1 MRWSVRA
8 IHGFDDARNC
18 FVEATSS
25 SLAHTQGT
33 RRGRRVYAISL
44 VKCSSLILLFAVL
57 PLEAAH
63 VVTSSG
69 RQINGSKISAAA
81 DGSVVLTTASGQ
93 KMTFRK
99 GQYRRAVADKPREL
113 AQAEKLL
120 EDGKGGQAVALLEKV
135 KSDYSFLA
143 WDQRAIALLGDYYY
157 GAGKFDEAAAEF
169 QALENPDAAAQEKY
183 RDALIQSGKVAAV
196 LPALEKDIA
205 SGSREAAARAYLL
218 RGDLKAAGGDTES
231 ARRDWLKVA
240 TFFKAQKEL
249 AKNAEE
255 KLLNSEGVEK

>member
-63 VVTSSG
+63 VVTLSG
-69 RQINGSKISAAA
+69 RRIEGAKISANAE
-81 DGSVVLTTASGQ
+81 GSVVLTTASGQ

-120 EDGKGGQAVALLEKV
+120 QDGKGEQAVALLEKV
-135 KSDYSFLA
+135 KAGYRFLA
-143 WDQRAIALLGDYYY
+143 WDQRAIGLLCDYYY
-157 GAGKFDEAAAEF
+157 GAGKFAEAVAEF
-169 QALENPDAAAQEKY
+169 QALENPDATAQEKY
-183 RDALIQSGKVAAV
+183 RDALIQSGQVGAV

-218 RGDLKAAGGDTES
+218 RGDLKAANGDTAG

-240 TFFKAQKEL
+240 TFFRAQKEL
-249 AKNAEE
+249 AVEAER
-255 KLLNSEGVEK
+255 KLGETE